1 MAKVPKSTSTFER
14 VPIESWRSVIEASR
28 NYIMVLNMNLKI
40 TYVNR
45 AGIGLSLDE
54 VIDKPLLDVVQD
66 SSRDIVEQ
74 VLTDVLKTGKSARY
88 YTEHQ
93 SPGNEN
99 IYFES
104 DASTFE
110 LDGEVAGIIV
120 VSRDITDRRQTETAL
135 NKSERYSRMLFD
147 QSIVGLALCRMNGE
161 LVDINP
167 AFARIVGRTIEDTLN
182 LTYWDLTPEKYS
194 DDEQL
199 QLGKLA
205 TTGEYGPYDKEY
217 IHKDGHLVP
226 VRLRGSLLEQDGETF
241 IWSSAVDITDDK
253 RTKEE
258 LQQSQ
263 QMLRLV
269 LDAIPVRVFW
279 KDRDC
284 VYLGC
289 NRLFANDAGLE
300 SPEQI
305 IGKTDFD
312 LTWHDQAKLYQAD
325 DRQVMDDDTPKLNYE
340 ESQTTPDGRQLWLRT
355 GKIPLRAGDGS
366 VIGMLGA
373 YEDIT
378 ERKAVETELQ
388 ESRKRRSEAEHMA
401 KFGHWQL
408 NLVDNSL
415 EWSDEIYRIFEID
428 PKKFNPSYE
437 AFLNAIHPEDRELV
451 DATYNKSVKNKKNY
465 KIEHRLLLDGNKIKH
480 VQERG
485 RTIYADDGTPLQSI
499 GTVQDITERV
509 DMEETVR
516 RSKKMDAIGQLS
528 GGIAHDFNNQ
538 LAVIIGHLEIL
549 VDYLPEGET
558 LRESVDTANKAA
570 LRCTDLTRRL
580 LTFSRQQ
587 SANKAI
593 VDLNAIIRDLDT
605 MIARSVTPEV
615 ELEYLLADDLWK
627 VEIDSGEF
635 QDAILNL
642 VINARDAM
650 PVGGKLLIGTSNID
664 LREDDVALQLGLEPG
679 SYVRLTLSDN
689 GTGMDEETLE
699 HIFEPFFTTKAEGIG
714 TGLGLSMVYGFATRY
729 GGNIIA
735 YSEPGVG
742 TIFRTYLP
750 RSVRSESALASDEPR
765 QRELLTGGESV
776 LIVDDE
782 VALLKLTQ
790 QWLNKLGYRTR
801 VAENGRQALDIISG
815 DEEFDLLVTDVI
827 MPGGMNGYEL
837 AQQAMEKNP
846 RLKVLLTSGFTRE
859 ASLQDGL
866 SDLFTNLITKPYRMA
881 DLARKIRLVLDE

>member
-1 MAKVPKSTSTFER
+1 MAKVGKSTSSFDR
-14 VPIESWRSVIEASR
+14 VPIESWRSVIEATR
-28 NYIMVLNMNLKI
+28 DYIMVLDMNLKI

-45 AGIGLSLDE
+45 AQIGLSLDE

-66 SSRDIVEQ
+66 SSRDIVKQ
-74 VLTDVLKTGKSARY
+74 ALTEVLKSGKSARY
-88 YTEHQ
+88 YTEYQ
-93 SPGNEN
+93 SPGKEN
-99 IYFES
+99 VYFES
-104 DASTFE
+104 DASTFTV
-110 LDGEVAGIIV
+110 DDEVAGVIV
-120 VSRDITDRRQTETAL
+120 VSRDITARKWAETAL

-147 QSIVGLALCRMNGE
+147 RSIVGLALCRMDGE
-161 LVDINP
+161 LVDVNA
-167 AFARIVGRTIEDTLN
+167 AFARIVGRTIDDTLN

-199 QLGKLA
+199 QLEKLT
-205 TTGEYGPYDKEY
+205 TTGAYGPYDKEY

-241 IWSSAVDITDDK
+241 IWSTAVNITEDS
-253 RTKEE
+253 RMKEE

-284 VYLGC
+284 VYRGC
-289 NRLFANDAGLE
+289 NRLFAADAGLE

-305 IGKTDFD
+305 VGKTDFD
-312 LTWHDQAKLYQAD
+312 ATWHDQAELYRAD
-325 DRQVMDDDTPKLNYE
+325 DRQVMDDDTPRLNFE
-340 ESQTTPDGRQLWLRT
+340 EPQTTPDGRHLRLRT
-355 GKIPLRAGDGS
+355 SKIPLRTGDGS
-366 VIGMLGA
+366 VVGVLGV

-378 ERKAVETELQ
+378 ERKVVETELQ
-388 ESRKRRSEAEHMA
+388 ENRKRRSEAEHMA

-408 NLVDNSL
+408 NLVDNIL

-437 AFLNAIHPEDRELV
+437 AFLDAIHPEDRELV
-451 DATYNKSVKNKKNY
+451 NAAYSKSVENKKAY
-465 KIEHRLLLDGNKIKH
+465 KIEHRLLLGGDKIKH

-538 LAVIIGHLEIL
+538 LAVIIGHLDIL
-549 VDYLPEGET
+549 LDYHPEGET
-558 LRESVDTANKAA
+558 LHESVDTANKAA

-580 LTFSRQQ
+580 LTFSRRQ
-587 SANKAI
+587 SPNKAI

-615 ELEYLLADDLWK
+615 EVEYLLADNLWK
-627 VEIDSGEF
+627 VEINSGEF

-699 HIFEPFFTTKAEGIG
+699 HIFEPFFTTKAEGVG
-714 TGLGLSMVYGFATRY
+714 TGLGLSMVYGFATRH

-735 YSEPGVG
+735 YSESGVG

-750 RSVRSESALASDEPR
+750 RSVRSESALSSDKPR
-765 QRELLTGGESV
+765 QRELLTGSESV

-801 VAENGRQALDIISG
+801 IAENGRQALDIISG

-827 MPGGMNGYEL
+827 MPGGMDGYEL
-837 AQQAMEKNP
+837 AQQATEKKP
-846 RLKVLLTSGFTRE
+846 GLKVLLTSGFTRE

-866 SDLFTNLITKPYRMA
+866 SDAFTNLITKPYRMT
-881 DLARKIRLVLDE
+881 DLAQRIRLVLDE